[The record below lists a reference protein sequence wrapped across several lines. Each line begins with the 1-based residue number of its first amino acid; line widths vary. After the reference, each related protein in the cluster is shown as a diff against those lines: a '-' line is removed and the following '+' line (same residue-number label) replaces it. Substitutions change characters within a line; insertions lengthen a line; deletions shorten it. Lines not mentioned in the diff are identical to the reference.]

1 MPEKICSVCNK
12 LKPLEDFY
20 KEARVKDGR
29 MRRCKLCHCAVTAKY
44 RTQNPEVYRKAS
56 LKHWHNLK
64 DSKKHGKWLK
74 RYGLTKE
81 EYETFF
87 DKQKGLCFI
96 CKKECSS
103 GQNLSVDHCHK
114 TGKVRGLLC
123 KKCNTALGMLEDNIE
138 YFQTAILYLKSY
150 EESP

>member
-1 MPEKICSVCNK
+1 MPEKICSVCNE

-29 MRRCKLCHCAVTAKY
+29 MRRCKLCHCAATAKY

-81 EYETFF
+81 EYETLF

-150 EESP
+150 EESL